1 MVDAA
6 LLELEG
12 VVFDTRELRRLSL
25 QDALRSHGLASTI
38 DNDKLGGCGPRE
50 SALAALS
57 RQGVEH
63 DDVLLDLVVLAAE
76 RNFSSRLG
84 MGGAALYEGALDF
97 VREVSAVVRLAA
109 VTRARRADTDTML
122 RLASLS
128 DFFTLVVSADDVL
141 DPKPAAEGHRLAIE
155 RLGRRRPLA
164 PSATIAIE
172 DGTSGIQAARAAGV
186 RSVAVGPIPAH
197 IAMEADAYVSSIAG
211 QTIRAL
217 DALTRPG
224 QEHVQ

>member
-12 VVFDTRELRRLSL
+12 IVFDTRELRRNSL
-25 QDALRSHGLASTI
+25 QDALRDHGLASTI
-38 DNDKLGGCGPRE
+38 DDDHLDGHTPRA

-57 RQGVEH
+57 RQGVVG
-63 DDVLLDLVVLAAE
+63 DDVLLDLVVFAAE
-76 RNFSSRLG
+76 RHFTSRLAVT
-84 MGGAALYEGALDF
+84 GAALCDGALDF
-97 VREVSAVVRLAA
+97 VREASGNARLAA

-128 DFFTLVVSADDVL
+128 EFFTLIVSADDVL

-155 RLGRRRPLA
+155 RLARRRPLA
-164 PSATIAIE
+164 PTATIAIE
-172 DGTSGIQAARAAGV
+172 DGESGIRAARAAGI
-186 RSVAVGPIPAH
+186 RCVAVGSIPAH
-197 IAMEADAYVSSIAG
+197 IAMEADAYVPSVAG
-211 QTIRAL
+211 QTMRAL

>member
-12 VVFDTRELRRLSL
+12 VVFDTRELRQISL
-25 QDALRSHGLASTI
+25 QDALRGHGLASTV
-38 DNDKLGGCGPRE
+38 DQDHLDGCTPRE
-50 SALAALS
+50 SAGAALAH
-57 RQGVEH
+57 QGVEH
-63 DDVLLDLVVLAAE
+63 DEVLLDLVALAAE
-76 RNFSSRLG
+76 RNFSSRLAVR
-84 MGGAALYEGALDF
+84 GAALYEGALDF
-97 VREVSAVVRLAA
+97 VREASATARLAA

-128 DFFTLVVSADDVL
+128 EFFTLVVSADDVL

-155 RLGRRRPLA
+155 RFARRRPLA
-164 PSATIAIE
+164 LSATIAIE
-172 DGTSGIQAARAAGV
+172 DGASGIHAARAAGV
-186 RSVAVGPIPAH
+186 RCVAVGAIPAH
-197 IAMEADAYVSSIAG
+197 VAMEADAYVSSIAG